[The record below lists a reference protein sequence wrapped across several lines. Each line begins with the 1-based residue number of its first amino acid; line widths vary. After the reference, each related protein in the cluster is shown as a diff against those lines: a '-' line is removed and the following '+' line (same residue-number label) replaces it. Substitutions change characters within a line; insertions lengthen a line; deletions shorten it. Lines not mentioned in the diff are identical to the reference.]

1 MIARVEHEMN
11 LNWAVEHE
19 IDLNWA
25 EQVPDLFTKAVVE
38 FQNQYSTPDWKITID
53 MSRNR
58 FVKLIATRVFND

>member
-11 LNWAVEHE
+11 LNWA
-19 IDLNWA
+19 
-25 EQVPDLFTKAVVE
+25 EQVPDLFTKAFIE